1 MGISDK
7 NEIIYLA
14 YDSVVEYESVDY
26 TVIARSNIS
35 NPVLSY
41 LLYDLDCKGARKY
54 LWYDKKEHKIAL
66 MDMKKDASGF
76 VQASYRLILSDNFQ
90 RQSEKKEGAPQLYPA
105 AYDIFM
111 SADGN
116 SIAVC
121 ESLNGNKTLYEGVFV
136 KPSRLNIYPY
146 SS

>member
-41 LLYDLDCKGARKY
+41 LLYDLDCNGAKKY

-66 MDMKKDASGF
+66 MDIKKDASGF
-76 VQASYRLILSDNFQ
+76 DPASYWLILNDNFQ
-90 RQSEKKEGAPQLYPA
+90 RQFEKKEGAPQLYSA
-105 AYDIFM
+105 AYEIFV

-116 SIAVC
+116 SIAVR
-121 ESLNGNKTLYEGVFV
+121 ESLNGIKTHYEGVFV
-136 KPSRLNIYPY
+136 KPSLLNIYPY

>member
-14 YDSVVEYESVDY
+14 YDSVVEYENADY

-41 LLYDLDCKGARKY
+41 LLYDLDRRGAKKY

-66 MDMKKDASGF
+66 MDMKTDASGF
-76 VQASYRLILSDNFQ
+76 DPASYRLILNDNFQ

-105 AYDIFM
+105 AYEIFI

-116 SIAVC
+116 SIAVR
-121 ESLNGNKTLYEGVFV
+121 ESLNGNKILYEGVFV
-136 KPSRLNIYPY
+136 KPSLLNIYPY